1 MYDFVFLESSFSAS
15 KWERKALERDYA
27 YRLQYR
33 SLHNPSTSLFVSAY
47 IHTVLKS
54 TSIYGKPLLTKKN
67 IVYPSRHI
75 HTDDISV
82 GGGQGHHCTKINFH
96 IWKVIT
102 EFDARNM

>member
-33 SLHNPSTSLFVSAY
+33 SLHNPCNTVNFLICLS
-47 IHTVLKS
+47 IHSHCTKINFHIWKII
-54 TSIYGKPLLTKKN
+54 TDKKN
-67 IVYPSRHI
+67 TIPSLHI
-75 HTDDISV
+75 YHIGV